1 MSLAAQIV
9 IALVLALAGFAGG
22 VKYHAGVIAQRD
34 LAEQQ
39 QAARERGVQIQ
50 RIDRAAVGHEADKAQ
65 IRTEFVTITQ
75 EVERVV
81 EKPFYRA
88 PDPASADAG
97 AAAGLCLDDDGLR
110 QLRAA
115 TGQAP
120 DRREPAPALPSPEP
134 TR

>member
-9 IALVLALAGFAGG
+9 IALVLAVAGFAGG

-34 LAEQQ
+34 LVEQQ
-39 QAARERGVQIQ
+39 QAARERGAQIQ
-50 RIDRAAVGHEADKAQ
+50 RIDRAAVGHEADKARM
-65 IRTEFVTITQ
+65 RTEFVTITQ

-81 EKPFYRA
+81 ERPFYRA
-88 PDPASADAG
+88 PEPAGPPGD
-97 AAAGLCLDDDGLR
+97 AAGLCLDDDGLR

-120 DRREPAPALPSPEP
+120 DRREPAPALPSTES

>member
-9 IALVLALAGFAGG
+9 IALVLLVTGFGGG

-39 QAARERGVQIQ
+39 QAARERGAQIQ
-50 RIDRAAVGHEADKAQ
+50 RIDRAATSHEADKAQ
-65 IRTEFVTITQ
+65 IRTEFLTITQ

-81 EKPFYRA
+81 EKPIYRDRDPLR
-88 PDPASADAG
+88 PD
-97 AAAGLCLDDDGLR
+97 AGLCLDDDGLR
-110 QLRAA
+110 LVRAA
-115 TGQAP
+115 IGSPAAPGQ
-120 DRREPAPALPSPEP
+120 PAPTLPSPQP